1 MSEREQSWS
10 DQPPGL
16 GRLVLV
22 SDNPVSRAIAG
33 IGEVVGLDVVMLGD
47 DEGGASVTSLRDLA
61 PTESDAVV
69 ICDHDAP
76 DAPQVLRDALDG
88 HAGYVA
94 MLASR
99 SRTSRMLEEL
109 RGEGYDEHTLA
120 RLHMP
125 AGLDTG
131 GKTPGEMALS
141 VVAEVVAASHGR
153 AGGQMRAGSGES
165 RS

>member
-10 DQPPGL
+10 DRPSGL

-22 SDNPVSRAIAG
+22 SDNPVSHAMTSIA
-33 IGEVVGLDVVMLGD
+33 EAVGLDVVTLAD
-47 DEGGASVTSLRDLA
+47 DEGRAAVKGLRDLA
-61 PTESDAVV
+61 PGERDSVV

-76 DAPQVLRDALDG
+76 DATQLLRDALDG
-88 HAGYVA
+88 PPGYVA

-99 SRTSRMLEEL
+99 SRTARVLDEL
-109 RGEGYDEHTLA
+109 RAEGYGEDTLV

-141 VVAEVVAASHGR
+141 VVAEVVACAHDRS
-153 AGGQMRAGSGES
+153 GGPMRATRGET